1 MSAGD
6 IIVLSLL
13 GGAGLFGIIG
23 LIYMIAKYKMG
34 GY

>member
-1 MSAGD
+1 MKLGD
-6 IIVLSLL
+6 IIVLAIL

-23 LIYMIAKYKMG
+23 LIYMTLKYKMG

>member
-1 MSAGD
+1 MSVGD

-23 LIYMIAKYKMG
+23 LIYMIVKYKMG